1 MFNNLSQRQSVFN
14 AVEEAVTSLKS
25 FNDKTFSVLH
35 LNVRSLNRNFE
46 SLRGHSKMTSRG
58 KWGEGGPKTNDKKWQ
73 VGGRYMQIVISPPKQ
88 ICISFQFSLVFG
100 ERGSTQTLVSNPV
113 KVSFQALAWLW
124 AHRLNK
130 SWSSHS

>member
-1 MFNNLSQRQSVFN
+1 MFNNLSQRESVFN

-58 KWGEGGPKTNDKKWQ
+58 K
-73 VGGRYMQIVISPPKQ
+73 
-88 ICISFQFSLVFG
+88 
-100 ERGSTQTLVSNPV
+100 
-113 KVSFQALAWLW
+113 
-124 AHRLNK
+124 
-130 SWSSHS
+130 